1 MEKFNLNAINNKIDY
16 IKILQ
21 ISDGQV
27 IVIEFTSRQK
37 QIIELVKENQ
47 PITSSKLAERLNV
60 SRAAIRPDL
69 SVLTMSGVLEAK
81 TKLGYFYKSGVAI
94 DMFKNIKVKD
104 IKSKPVIVSE
114 DATIYDTIIR
124 LFLEDTG
131 TIYVENNGLL
141 SGVVSR
147 KDFIKIAFGNTE
159 VKNMPIGMIMS
170 RMPKIIYTTDDESI
184 LEAAEKIILQE
195 IDSIPVV
202 EVIKG
207 NDGRQDLKVTGKISK
222 TTLTKLLYEL
232 GKGMWVSNENG

>member
-1 MEKFNLNAINNKIDY
+1 M
-16 IKILQ
+16 
-21 ISDGQV
+21 
-27 IVIEFTSRQK
+27 IVIEFTSRQRL
-37 QIIELVKENQ
+37 IIELVKENQ

-69 SVLTMSGVLEAK
+69 SVLTMSGVLKAK
-81 TKLGYFYKSGVAI
+81 TKMGYFYKSGAAFDV
-94 DMFKNIKVKD
+94 FKNIKVKD
-104 IKSKPVIVSE
+104 IKSQHVIVSE
-114 DATIYDTIIR
+114 DATVYDTIIR

-131 TIYVENNGLL
+131 TIYVENNGFL

-147 KDFIKIAFGNTE
+147 KDFIKIAFGNAE

-170 RMPKIIYTTDDESI
+170 RMPKIIYTIDEESV

-207 NDGRQDLKVTGKISK
+207 IDGRQDLKVTGKVSK

-232 GKGMWVSNENG
+232 GKGMRVLNEND